1 MSSYL
6 ASLASSTTISTL
18 GTRLSSLRRAI
29 TSGDEKDD
37 PDNEDSSHISN
48 VLRAYYTE
56 KGRPFPEWLP
66 PDPKTPVVQPR
77 MVATQASLQ
86 QGNTSAYGQPQAQYT
101 GGRGG
106 GLGDLWGESGPAQP
120 PQSQTASLRSRGG
133 SRTPVA
139 AIGNNNNNN
148 PSHSLRPEHHHQQHH
163 SQTPSPHSV
172 SRRPLPSQRGESY
185 QSSHSSSG
193 MSDRGASSG
202 GGSASERL
210 RARLQGGLGSSSQSP
225 PPSRPQ
231 PQQYQAYSS
240 DGGQGQSG
248 YGSGGGSGGYK
259 RPGGLPSGPR
269 PGGYR

>member
-6 ASLASSTTISTL
+6 ASLASSTTISNL
-18 GTRLSSLRRAI
+18 GTRLNSLRRAI

-66 PDPKTPVVQPR
+66 PDPKAPVPQPR
-77 MVATQASLQ
+77 LVATQASFQ
-86 QGNTSAYGQPQAQYT
+86 QGNASAYSQPQAQYT
-101 GGRGG
+101 GRGG

-120 PQSQTASLRSRGG
+120 LQSQTTSLRSRGG

-139 AIGNNNNNN
+139 AIGNNNNN
-148 PSHSLRPEHHHQQHH
+148 SLRSEHHH
-163 SQTPSPHSV
+163 SQTPSPNSV

-185 QSSHSSSG
+185 QSSRSSSG
-193 MSDRGASSG
+193 LSDRGASS

-210 RARLQGGLGSSSQSP
+210 RARLQGGLGSSQQNLP
-225 PPSRPQ
+225 PERPQ
-231 PQQYQAYSS
+231 PQQYRSYSS
-240 DGGQGQSG
+240 DGGQGQGQGQGQGG
-248 YGSGGGSGGYK
+248 YGPSGGSGGYK

>member
-6 ASLASSTTISTL
+6 ASLASSTTISNL

-66 PDPKTPVVQPR
+66 PDPKTPVPQPR
-77 MVATQASLQ
+77 LVATQASLQ

-101 GGRGG
+101 GRGG

-120 PQSQTASLRSRGG
+120 PQSQTTSLRSRGG

-139 AIGNNNNNN
+139 AIGNNSNSNT
-148 PSHSLRPEHHHQQHH
+148 LRPDPHQHQR
-163 SQTPSPHSV
+163 QTPSPHSV

-193 MSDRGASSG
+193 LSDRGASS

-240 DGGQGQSG
+240 DGGQGQ
-248 YGSGGGSGGYK
+248 GGYQ

>member
-1 MSSYL
+1 
-6 ASLASSTTISTL
+6 
-18 GTRLSSLRRAI
+18 
-29 TSGDEKDD
+29 
-37 PDNEDSSHISN
+37 
-48 VLRAYYTE
+48 
-56 KGRPFPEWLP
+56 
-66 PDPKTPVVQPR
+66 

-86 QGNTSAYGQPQAQYT
+86 QANTSAYGQSQAQYT
-101 GGRGG
+101 GRGG

-139 AIGNNNNNN
+139 AIGNNNTT
-148 PSHSLRPEHHHQQHH
+148 LRPEHNQQQHH

-202 GGSASERL
+202 GSASERL
-210 RARLQGGLGSSSQSP
+210 RARLQGGLSSSSQSP
-225 PPSRPQ
+225 PPSRSQ

-240 DGGQGQSG
+240 DGGQGN
-248 YGSGGGSGGYK
+248 GSSGGSGGYK

>member
-106 GLGDLWGESGPAQP
+106 GLGDLWGESGSAQP

-139 AIGNNNNNN
+139 AIGNNNN
-148 PSHSLRPEHHHQQHH
+148 SIFAFEFGH
-163 SQTPSPHSV
+163 V
-172 SRRPLPSQRGESY
+172 GSRRVVGGWFGVGEVTREIA
-185 QSSHSSSG
+185 G
-193 MSDRGASSG
+193 WVG
-202 GGSASERL
+202 E
-210 RARLQGGLGSSSQSP
+210 
-225 PPSRPQ
+225 
-231 PQQYQAYSS
+231 
-240 DGGQGQSG
+240 
-248 YGSGGGSGGYK
+248 
-259 RPGGLPSGPR
+259 
-269 PGGYR
+269 

>member
-1 MSSYL
+1 
-6 ASLASSTTISTL
+6 
-18 GTRLSSLRRAI
+18 
-29 TSGDEKDD
+29 
-37 PDNEDSSHISN
+37 
-48 VLRAYYTE
+48 
-56 KGRPFPEWLP
+56 
-66 PDPKTPVVQPR
+66 

-148 PSHSLRPEHHHQQHH
+148 NNSSNTLRPEQHQHQHR

-185 QSSHSSSG
+185 PSSHSSSG
-193 MSDRGASSG
+193 MSDRGASS

-231 PQQYQAYSS
+231 QQQYQAYSS
-240 DGGQGQSG
+240 GGGQGQSG
-248 YGSGGGSGGYK
+248 YGSSGGSGGYK
-259 RPGGLPSGPR
+259 RPGGLPSDPR

>member
-6 ASLASSTTISTL
+6 ASLASSTTISNL

-29 TSGDEKDD
+29 ASGDEKDD

-66 PDPKTPVVQPR
+66 PDPKAPVPQPR
-77 MVATQASLQ
+77 LVATQASLQ
-86 QGNTSAYGQPQAQYT
+86 QGNTGAYAQPQAQYT
-101 GGRGG
+101 GRGG

-139 AIGNNNNNN
+139 AIGNNNSSN
-148 PSHSLRPEHHHQQHH
+148 SLRPDHHQHH
-163 SQTPSPHSV
+163 SQSPSPHSV

-193 MSDRGASSG
+193 MSDRGASS

-240 DGGQGQSG
+240 DGGQGQGG
-248 YGSGGGSGGYK
+248 YGSSGGSGGYK